1 MKMVGERRAI
11 AVAVMAF
18 YGLLFMLTAF
28 LSNLPPEQVPMMAAV
43 GAVYVLAFFSLV
55 AGYFWARWYAVG
67 VSLFGL
73 LLGALFLWQIG
84 IHPVSVFVFG
94 THLLATLML
103 WGDTMAEP
111 YDGQKAWR
119 ERFHMDESAVNR
131 LGRSVIRAGVSLPMV
146 LIYALQPKPNA
157 ALVVGLIALGL
168 TGLGMHALVRLRT
181 WGVVA
186 LGAAGTLLLSMSAT
200 QLAVGNGA
208 FAAIGPGVAGSLLI
222 VAIAPFA
229 SPIVGWLARR

>member
-1 MKMVGERRAI
+1 MKLVGERRAI

-18 YGLLFMLTAF
+18 YGLLFTLTAF
-28 LSNLPPEQVPMMAAV
+28 LGGTPPEQMPMMAAI
-43 GAVYVLAFFSLV
+43 GGVYVLAFFSLV

-73 LLGALFLWQIG
+73 LLGGLFLWQIG

-94 THLLATLML
+94 SHLVATLSL

-131 LGRSVIRAGVSLPMV
+131 LGRSVIRAGASLPMV
-146 LIYALQPKPNA
+146 LIYALGPKPTA
-157 ALVVGLIALGL
+157 ALAIGLVALGL

-181 WGVVA
+181 WGVFA
-186 LGAAGTLLLSMSAT
+186 LGAAGALLLSVSAT
-200 QLAVGNGA
+200 HLMVGAGPIAAVG
-208 FAAIGPGVAGSLLI
+208 PGLAGSLLI

-229 SPIVGWLARR
+229 SPIMGWLARR